1 MPAPVTARSGD
12 RQPEAYGTAAAVGA
26 YTLWGLAPLYW
37 PLVDRAAPLEI
48 LAHRVVWT
56 LAFVAVLLWLV
67 GGWPSVVAAVT
78 ARRTRLLLAVAAL
91 LVTVNWGV
99 FIWGV
104 TNGYV
109 LEASLGY
116 FINPLI
122 SVLLGVLVLGE
133 RLRSLQ
139 WLAVG
144 LGAVGVLVITVGYG
158 RLPWVS
164 LALAMSFGLYGLT
177 KKKAGV
183 DAIPSLAVETA
194 YATPFAAGYLIWLA
208 AAGTATFASFGAG
221 HALLLAGAGA
231 VTAVPLLLF
240 GAAAVRIPLSTL
252 GILQYIGPALQFVL
266 GLLVFGETMTPT
278 RWAGFLLVWV
288 ALAVFTIDL
297 LHWHAARVRLRGA
310 DAPDAP
316 MPSDPG
322 GSAERS
328 P

>member
-1 MPAPVTARSGD
+1 VPARVGALSGD
-12 RQPEAYGTAAAVGA
+12 RQPEAFGTAAAVGA

-37 PLVDRAAPLEI
+37 PLVDRAAPVEI

-56 LAFVAVLLWLV
+56 LVFVAALLWMV
-67 GGWPSVVAAVT
+67 GGQAAVVAAVSV
-78 ARRTRLLLAVAAL
+78 RRTRLLLAVAAL

-139 WLAVG
+139 WAAVG
-144 LGAVGVLVITVGYG
+144 LGTVGVLVITVGYG
-158 RLPWVS
+158 RLPWVA
-164 LALAMSFGLYGLT
+164 LALAMSFGLYGLV
-177 KKKAGV
+177 KKQAGV

-194 YATPFAAGYLIWLA
+194 FAAPFALGYLVWLA
-208 AAGTATFASFGAG
+208 AAGSSTFTSFGTG
-221 HALLLAGAGA
+221 HALLLVGAGA

-252 GILQYIGPALQFVL
+252 GILQYIGPAVQFVL
-266 GLLVFGETMTPT
+266 GLLVFGEAMTPA

-288 ALAVFTIDL
+288 ALAVFTVDL
-297 LHWHAARVRLRGA
+297 LRSRTARVRMQA
-310 DAPDAP
+310 VVVPEVP
-316 MPSDPG
+316 MPLDPG
-322 GSAERS
+322 ESAEGS